1 MFGTRGGRSRCGDNS
16 PNHKHSVSARA
27 RVASTLQLRRS
38 RYATGRRRVPR
49 SLDPPPSHTHAA
61 RPRAAD
67 TVDSPPAP
75 LPPPPAQRL
84 PAGCG
89 GRVGAVNSVLSW
101 ELRRGRVEVGG
112 LSLRGAA
119 GREWVG
125 EGSVMEVLE
134 KPSAHFHLPHALK
147 TESRIWGVCNEEAR
161 VTPLETARR
170 WYGAML
176 TTCPNCLHVFD
187 HPLSSSCCVSS
198 RSAHDPSPPAP
209 HPHHH
214 PLPHHSPP
222 PGAGAPGAGAGPPP
236 PPLLLSATL
245 QLPPSA
251 VPTTCTLAVTA
262 SEPPLRA
269 LAGMAGGGL
278 VLQQHPLAVDSPKA
292 SPAGAGAGASG
303 LAPQPSPSAP
313 LSFVL
318 PAVAGPPRALGSL
331 PLPFQWAVPG
341 PAHAAVHVNVQVP
354 ASAPLPQ
361 SETDLER
368 LAATMSS
375 LRASGWYYEGLSWQE
390 SADLLQATAP
400 GTFLVRDSSDPR
412 FLFSLS
418 VQTERGPTSVRLH
431 YVCGSFRLDAEPR
444 LAPLMPLFHC
454 VVQLVEHYVERTRHR
469 REDKPPRD
477 KEQVWV
483 DARGQMYSH
492 IVLRSPLYKRSQR
505 PSLQHLARLAIN
517 KQLRAAGRAP
527 AEGAPQLPLPAPLRA
542 FVGEYP
548 YTA

>member
-1 MFGTRGGRSRCGDNS
+1 
-16 PNHKHSVSARA
+16 
-27 RVASTLQLRRS
+27 
-38 RYATGRRRVPR
+38 
-49 SLDPPPSHTHAA
+49 
-61 RPRAAD
+61 
-67 TVDSPPAP
+67 
-75 LPPPPAQRL
+75 
-84 PAGCG
+84 
-89 GRVGAVNSVLSW
+89 
-101 ELRRGRVEVGG
+101 
-112 LSLRGAA
+112 
-119 GREWVG
+119 
-125 EGSVMEVLE
+125 
-134 KPSAHFHLPHALK
+134 
-147 TESRIWGVCNEEAR
+147 
-161 VTPLETARR
+161 
-170 WYGAML
+170 ML

-187 HPLSSSCCVSS
+187 QPLSSSCCASS

-209 HPHHH
+209 HP
-214 PLPHHSPP
+214 LPHHSPP
-222 PGAGAPGAGAGPPP
+222 PGAGAGPAGAVAPGAGAGP

-262 SEPPLRA
+262 SAPPLRA

-278 VLQQHPLAVDSPKA
+278 VLQQHPLALDSSKA
-292 SPAGAGAGASG
+292 SGAAGV
-303 LAPQPSPSAP
+303 APQPSPSAP

-318 PAVAGPPRALGSL
+318 PAVPGTPRPLGAL
-331 PLPFQWAVPG
+331 PLPFQWAAPGPG

-354 ASAPLPQ
+354 AATAPLPQ

-418 VQTERGPTSVRLH
+418 VQTERGPTSIRLH

-444 LAPLMPLFHC
+444 LAPLMPLFDC
-454 VVQLVEHYVERTRHR
+454 VVKLVEHYVRLTRHR

-492 IVLRSPLYKRSQR
+492 ILLRSPLYKRGQR

-527 AEGAPQLPLPAPLRA
+527 AAAAPRLPLPAPLRA

-548 YTA
+548 YMA